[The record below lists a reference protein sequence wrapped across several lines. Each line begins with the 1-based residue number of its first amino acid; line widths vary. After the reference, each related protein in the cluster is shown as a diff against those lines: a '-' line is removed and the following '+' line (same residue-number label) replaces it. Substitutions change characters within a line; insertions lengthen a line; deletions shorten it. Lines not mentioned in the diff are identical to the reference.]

1 MELCFCCAV
10 SVQHLNLGTNINV
23 LRGREVLEQVL
34 VGKVCERSRAEGVNA
49 QLQFLSSGGLWG
61 NIQLDWNVYEYD
73 SDQGLAQLSLTPPA
87 ESLWSLLL
95 WCYFSTAP
103 Y

>member
-1 MELCFCCAV
+1 M
-10 SVQHLNLGTNINV
+10 
-23 LRGREVLEQVL
+23 EQVL
-34 VGKVCERSRAEGVNA
+34 VGKVWERSRAEGVNT

-95 WCYFSTAP
+95 WCYFPTAP